1 MVIGSIFEK
10 GINDI
15 STINYQVTGNIDN
28 PKLLRLE

>member
-1 MVIGSIFEK
+1 MVIGSIFEE

-15 STINYQVTGNIDN
+15 STINYQVKGDIND